1 VSVLDGASGPPA
13 VAVDSVVR
21 PRRGVERV
29 LAGNAWLLFAFLYLP
44 ILVLIVL
51 SFNDNRVV
59 GVWTEG
65 SLRWY
70 RALIA
75 DSNVLGALRNSLTV
89 AAISTV
95 VSTVLGTA
103 AALSLE
109 RFRYRGQ
116 RAYDGLLYLPVIIP
130 DVTMAVMMLLFFVQA
145 FDLLGALAG
154 VNPRFGIG
162 TISLSHIAF
171 NISFVALV
179 VRARL
184 AGLDP
189 ALEEAA
195 ADLYASRAQAFRR
208 VTLPLIAPGVAGGA
222 LLALTLSLD
231 DVVITSFVSGPG
243 STTLPV
249 YVFGL
254 VRRGVTPLINAVS
267 VLMLVGSMLLV
278 LMSLFLQASRRGERP
293 VEVVQVDT
301 VVQVG
306 KGEGR
311 G

>member
-1 VSVLDGASGPPA
+1 VSMLDGSSSGGGVPA
-13 VAVDSVVR
+13 AAE
-21 PRRGVERV
+21 PRRGVERL
-29 LAGNAWLLFAFLYLP
+29 LAGNAFLVFAFLHLP

-51 SFNDNRVV
+51 SFNDNRIV
-59 GVWTEG
+59 GVWTSA

-70 RALIA
+70 RALA
-75 DSNVLGALRNSLTV
+75 GDEAVLGALKNSIIV
-89 AAISTV
+89 AVISTT

-116 RAYDGLLYLPVIIP
+116 RFFDGLLYLPVIIP

-145 FDLLGALAG
+145 FDLLAAATG
-154 VNPRFGIG
+154 VTPRLGL
-162 TISLSHIAF
+162 TSISLSHIAF
-171 NISFVALV
+171 NISFVAIV

-184 AGLDP
+184 GGLDRS
-189 ALEEAA
+189 LEEAA
-195 ADLYASRAQAFRR
+195 ADLYATHWQAFRR
-208 VTLPLIAPGVAGGA
+208 VTFPLIAPGVAGGA

-278 LMSLFLQASRRGERP
+278 LASLLIQRQRSDA
-293 VEVVQVDT
+293 
-301 VVQVG
+301 
-306 KGEGR
+306 
-311 G
+311 